1 MQKSVCAKPGPP
13 RTQSSAPLKTA
24 IAPAHLLK
32 LFRQIVALEGIHA
45 PPGHYDRLWTTLIT
59 LWYFIWQ
66 HLQGRHT
73 LEAVVTDAR
82 RGGADRLCPK
92 GKALSKDLKS
102 RATAAFAKARKR
114 LPSEWVRACFLQW
127 AGRLTSLAQKL
138 SAPEPLAVE
147 LLDGSTKRLR
157 PYGDI
162 PEHFPPHRT
171 RRKKSYWCVARVL
184 ISFCARTGLAT
195 AAHIASLHVS
205 EQALAVQLM
214 LEAAKAVL
222 YVGDRNFGVWRVVRA
237 AVQSGG
243 HALVRL
249 TKVRARRLYGKKRL
263 PSRLDL
269 PVLWAPTAH
278 DQVDPGLK
286 KEAVAGRLL
295 ILRVHRRGYR
305 AQSLYLFTTLTAVEV
320 YPPERLLELYG
331 GRWQAELNFRTVKA
345 TMEMDQSETKS
356 ADMVQKEFYAGLMAY
371 NLVRGLMASA
381 AAQAGCPPS
390 QLSFTKVHG
399 LLAAILTEL
408 FLGWMAVAGCTQ
420 RLGWLLNEAAAARL
434 PRRRHHR
441 PNEPRAQYYR
451 PQVFPKMKDTRAQA
465 RRALKKAGPK
475 S

>member
-1 MQKSVCAKPGPP
+1 MRKSKSVSVKQRPQ
-13 RTQSSAPLKTA
+13 RTQSSPSLGTA
-24 IAPAHLLK
+24 LAPAPMLK
-32 LFRQIVALEGIHA
+32 LFRQIVALEGISA
-45 PPGHYDRLWTTLIT
+45 PPGHYHRLWTALIT

-66 HLQGRHT
+66 HLQARHT
-73 LEAVVTDAR
+73 LETAVTDAR

-92 GKALSKDLKS
+92 GKALSKGLKS
-102 RATAAFAKARKR
+102 TATAAFAKARKR
-114 LPSEWVRACFLQW
+114 LPVEWVRACFLQG
-127 AGRLTSLAQKL
+127 ARRLASLAQKGN
-138 SAPEPLAVE
+138 APEAFTVE

-162 PEHFPPHRT
+162 PQYFPPHRT
-171 RRKKSYWCVARVL
+171 RRAQSYWCVARVL
-184 ISFCARTGLAT
+184 VSFCAMTGLAT
-195 AAHIASLHVS
+195 AAQIASIHVS

-237 AVQSGG
+237 AVQGGG

-249 TKVRARRLYGKKRL
+249 TKARARRLYGRKRL

-269 PVLWAPTAH
+269 PVLWAPSAH

-305 AQSLYLFTTLTAVEV
+305 AQSLYLFTTLTDVEV
-320 YPPERLLELYG
+320 YPPRCLLELYG
-331 GRWQAELNFRTVKA
+331 WRWHAELNFRSVKA

-356 ADMVQKEFYAGLMAY
+356 AAMVQKEFYAGLMAY

-399 LLAAILTEL
+399 LLAATLTEL
-408 FLGWMAVAGCTQ
+408 FLGWMSVAGCTQ
-420 RLGWLLNEAAAARL
+420 RLGWLLSEAAAARL
-434 PRRRHHR
+434 PRRRHCR

-451 PQVFPKMKDTRAQA
+451 PQVFPKMKGSRVQA
-465 RRALKKAGPK
+465 RRALKNRA
-475 S
+475 